1 MPIDNAILKMKLNA
15 ALDTLR
21 KESKENLQKR
31 INKMN
36 VDELRKNLKE
46 FDAAKIK
53 SMVPDANALKA
64 KISEADLK
72 KLQEAAGT
80 EYKDLYDQA
89 VKLFREI

>member
-1 MPIDNAILKMKLNA
+1 MPIDNAILKMKLTA

-21 KESKENLQKR
+21 KESKESLQKR

-36 VDELRKNLKE
+36 VDELRRNLKE
-46 FDAAKIK
+46 FDAAKIR
-53 SMVPDANALKA
+53 SMVPDANALKS

-72 KLQEAAGT
+72 KLQEAAGM

>member
-1 MPIDNAILKMKLNA
+1 MPIDTAILKMKLNA

-21 KESKENLQKR
+21 KESKESLQKR
-31 INKMN
+31 ISRMN
-36 VDELRKNLKE
+36 VDEIRKNLKD

-53 SMVPDANALKA
+53 AMVPDANALKA
-64 KISEADLK
+64 KISDADLK